1 MNNFHNIE
9 DSSEYWRVEHSELD
23 IIFSPFWFICV
34 SESFQS
40 LDTLSCQRYLRGRLV
55 PKDLLFVKI
64 NGRCGPFNYNM
75 HSIMLQIL
83 CIDEATA
90 NVDQETD
97 RQIQLIL
104 RSAFRKSTVITI
116 AHRVQTVLD
125 CDRIM
130 VMGDGQLLE
139 FDTPEN
145 LLDNPDSHFYQ
156 LSNQE

>member
-1 MNNFHNIE
+1 M
-9 DSSEYWRVEHSELD
+9 D
-23 IIFSPFWFICV
+23 I
-34 SESFQS
+34 
-40 LDTLSCQRYLRGRLV
+40 Y
-55 PKDLLFVKI
+55 
-64 NGRCGPFNYNM
+64 
-75 HSIMLQIL
+75 LQIL

-145 LLDNPDSHFYQ
+145 LLENPASNFYQ